1 MSVSVR
7 QARRPMR
14 ALVLLLALGATLPAG
29 LARAASLVLSGGTV
43 WTALDAP
50 PIANGVVV
58 VTDGRITAVGPL
70 GQVAIPAGAT
80 LISTEGMTVLP
91 GLVDTAVQSWR
102 LGHGNPA
109 RADATLVPLA
119 SRVVVPLAVQA
130 QLQAGVTSVREAGT
144 PASTAVQLRERIRA
158 QRLPGPRMV
167 VGGPIL
173 VRDSGTGE
181 GGWRWTVR
189 DRKDALA
196 KVQRLDRLGV
206 DQILLAA
213 PEDWPVAD
221 LVAVVEEAHRL
232 GRPVWAEVKWAS
244 GVAPALAAGV
254 DGFIGLGLDSTPD
267 WPADA
272 LAAVRSRAAAGR
284 PVWWSVQLAGV
295 ANHEALRLDAEPLDD
310 PAVFS
315 ALPPVLAQD
324 LRASWTPYSRV
335 QGPQLAALRLPV
347 QGVRTRAL
355 RDAGARIVV
364 GSGAGQAALPHARSA
379 RVELEALVRQA
390 GFTPAQALRAGT
402 ADAAQA
408 LGLTGQ
414 GHLAVGESADVIA
427 VRGALLADIGRLQDV
442 AVVIAAGRR
451 VR

>member
-1 MSVSVR
+1 MSRSLR
-7 QARRPMR
+7 NARRPSR
-14 ALVLLLALGATLPAG
+14 PLLLLASLCAALHAS
-29 LARAASLVLSGGTV
+29 LAAAASLVLSGGTV
-43 WTALDAP
+43 WTGLDAP

-58 VTDGRITAVGPL
+58 ITDGRIAAVGPL

-80 LISTEGMTVLP
+80 VVSTEGMTVLP

-119 SRVVVPLAVQA
+119 SRVVVPLAAQA
-130 QLQAGVTSVREAGT
+130 QLQAGVTSIREAGT
-144 PASTAVQLRERIRA
+144 PASTAVQLRERIRTL
-158 QRLPGPRMV
+158 RLQGPRVV
-167 VGGPIL
+167 VGGPLL

-206 DQILLAA
+206 DQILLGAA
-213 PEDWPVAD
+213 EDWPAAD
-221 LVAVVEEAHRL
+221 LAAVVEEAHRL

-244 GVAPALAAGV
+244 GIAPALAAGV

-267 WPADA
+267 WPADV

-310 PAVFS
+310 PSVFT

-335 QGPQLAALRLPV
+335 PGPQLAALRLQV

-355 RDAGARIVV
+355 RDAGARIIV
-364 GSGAGQAALPHARSA
+364 GSGAGQPALPHARST
-379 RVELEALVRQA
+379 RLELEALVRQA

-402 ADAAQA
+402 ADAALA

-414 GHLAVGESADVIA
+414 GHLAVGQAADVIA
-427 VRGALLADIGRLQDV
+427 VRGALLGDIGRLQDV

-451 VR
+451 IR